1 MSDKKKILC
10 LFDVD
15 GTLTEPRKI
24 ISTEMKDFLMNK
36 VRLNADIALVGG
48 SDLQKISEQMG
59 GFEVLSKIPFVFSE
73 NGLVAHKYGVEFSK
87 KIHFFGDKTEKGEND
102 YEIFTCSKVIG
113 HKVTSPSDTME
124 QLKTILNIS

>member
-59 GFEVLSKIPFVFSE
+59 GFEGLSNYIYLMF
-73 NGLVAHKYGVEFSK
+73 
-87 KIHFFGDKTEKGEND
+87 I
-102 YEIFTCSKVIG
+102 
-113 HKVTSPSDTME
+113 
-124 QLKTILNIS
+124 

>member
-24 ISTEMKDFLMNK
+24 ISTEMKDFLINK

-59 GFEVLSKIPFVFSE
+59 GFEGLSIYIYLMFI
-73 NGLVAHKYGVEFSK
+73 LK
-87 KIHFFGDKTEKGEND
+87 KTTNA
-102 YEIFTCSKVIG
+102 
-113 HKVTSPSDTME
+113 
-124 QLKTILNIS
+124 LLNE